1 METIGPDGALS
12 SRFSYDT
19 QARVTRFTDSTGA
32 VTVTRYNDLGQTVA
46 ETDARGHTVLFTR
59 DRYDDLPSR
68 TDELAN
74 TAEFGYDAAGAPATV
89 TFPDGV
95 TEHRVNDPAGLTLS
109 ATDPQGA
116 VYALNRDAFGRPIES
131 TDPLGSV
138 TDDEYDPIG
147 RRTAKHRIAPEGPP
161 PANEKAD

>member
-1 METIGPDGALS
+1 M
-12 SRFSYDT
+12 
-19 QARVTRFTDSTGA
+19 
-32 VTVTRYNDLGQTVA
+32 TVTRYNDLGQTVA

-59 DRYDDLPSR
+59 DRYDDLLSR

-89 TFPDGV
+89 TFPNGV

-116 VYALNRDAFGRPIES
+116 VYALNRDAFGPSSGETPAPSRPAGNNF
-131 TDPLGSV
+131 GSRPAPR
-138 TDDEYDPIG
+138 DG
-147 RRTAKHRIAPEGPP
+147 APEHRG
-161 PANEKAD
+161 